1 MTHHNQTK
9 ELTTWFLIFFVELSG
24 MPHNPDT
31 KFVIDLALGT
41 APIAKRPYKMAVI
54 ELAELKEATQRA
66 GAEGIRKA

>member
-1 MTHHNQTK
+1 
-9 ELTTWFLIFFVELSG
+9 

-54 ELAELKEATQRA
+54 KLAELNEATQRA